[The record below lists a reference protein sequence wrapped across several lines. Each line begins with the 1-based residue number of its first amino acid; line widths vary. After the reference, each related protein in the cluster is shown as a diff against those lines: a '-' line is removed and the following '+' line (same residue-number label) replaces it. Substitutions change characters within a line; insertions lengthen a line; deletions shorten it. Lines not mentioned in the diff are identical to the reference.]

1 MLSPPAKPP
10 DPVVSDPAHRH
21 VLRFAPVETIDDPLR
36 REALAAA
43 QGRDLVQER
52 VTRWMV
58 FAAIVG
64 ALLFVLRCLAGC

>member
-1 MLSPPAKPP
+1 MLSPHNKPP

-36 REALAAA
+36 RECLNAAN
-43 QGRDLVQER
+43 GRDLVQER

-64 ALLFVLRCLAGC
+64 ALAFVLRCLVGC

>member
-1 MLSPPAKPP
+1 MLSPHNKPP
-10 DPVVSDPAHRH
+10 APVVSDPAHRH

-64 ALLFVLRCLAGC
+64 ALLFVLRCLVGC

>member
-1 MLSPPAKPP
+1 
-10 DPVVSDPAHRH
+10 

-36 REALAAA
+36 RDALAAA

-64 ALLFVLRCLAGC
+64 ALLFVLRCLVGC